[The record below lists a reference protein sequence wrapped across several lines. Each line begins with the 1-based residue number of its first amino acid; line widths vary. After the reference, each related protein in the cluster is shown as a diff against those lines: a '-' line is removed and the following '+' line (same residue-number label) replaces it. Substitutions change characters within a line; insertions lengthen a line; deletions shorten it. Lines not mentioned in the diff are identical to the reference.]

1 MSIRIAVAVACCL
14 FVVVGAGSFVAAPAV
29 SGPEAADFDR
39 TVAMGMT
46 LEEQRALG
54 EDRFVPRAQ
63 VAYSQFP
70 YVVGYRG
77 IGLAA
82 SEVDDPLVVQQF
94 GYPQRVY
101 VEGVPAD
108 VTLGESGYPIGD
120 TPASGS
126 RQLTPSS
133 SSTAPLERRR
143 GRHRWRSRDANTPPP
158 SPRHTGA
165 MSSSGPSVNASRP
178 RDRTGRRRG
187 IGSMSRRPKPTRRSR
202 S

>member
-108 VTLGESGYPIGD
+108 VALGESGYPIGD
-120 TPASGS
+120 HTGEWIPAADAFFVVDSAA
-126 RQLTPSS
+126 RTPSGA
-133 SSTAPLERRR
+133 TPLAFERREHAVSFAATHG
-143 GRHRWRSRDANTPPP
+143 GRC
-158 SPRHTGA
+158 
-165 MSSSGPSVNASRP
+165 
-178 RDRTGRRRG
+178 RRVVRA
-187 IGSMSRRPKPTRRSR
+187 
-202 S
+202 